1 MTHHFSLAA
10 RAALATLL
18 LNAPSFA
25 QVAANYKT
33 PLFTV
38 PYAAQKPTIDGA
50 VNADEW
56 KNALSV
62 DALQGTDKKLSG
74 RRARFWITWD
84 EDNLYLAMRSP
95 LRAGERPIQGQRG
108 PGDLPVVMD
117 DSYEF
122 WFDAKT
128 RSPDGQPVFFQFI
141 SNFAG
146 ATFDSLQEPAVG
158 NMRLGWKSG
167 WQPKNRLTPDNNW
180 EMEVAIPRASIY
192 KETPFSD
199 GYELRALLARNFK
212 RPWEQNSVGGI
223 AAFNVSDSY
232 ARFRFEKNAPALNF
246 AVDGDP
252 ATGALGFDLSASK
265 AVKWSFQSDAV
276 ATKSGAL
283 AAGEILKLPALDN
296 VAKTGNW
303 RVSVADDGGEKLLDW
318 SAPRAWGSAENQPF
332 DDKGDRVDLALQ
344 LDPVSDVLQ
353 IKGDFINYDA
363 RADLKKNIVSVEDAG
378 GKTVAR
384 KEVDLSDLAY
394 VSDEIALPNF
404 KAGDYKARLESFDAR
419 GKLVL
424 ERDQKFSKQDNAA
437 FAWWNTKAGDI
448 EKVIAPWTPVQ
459 LDGAVTSVWGRQMR
473 TGAAGLPVQIN
484 TRDKNLLS
492 APAYLEAT
500 LPDGK
505 KVRAQGLKLETISS
519 QPQRAVLKATSQ
531 IVGVTVETLVSV
543 EFDGLYQVE
552 MRLDPR
558 QPMKLNGLKLVIPL
572 DSDVAKYIHAC
583 GEGIRYGYYYGD
595 LDQTKTGRIW
605 DSTQVDSQ
613 PMAVG
618 SFIPYLWIGN
628 PDGGLCWFAD
638 SDQGWTP
645 DNKTPAIEVR
655 RDSKNSTDLVLNLV
669 SSAQTLDKPRNIKFG
684 LQATPVKPLREGW
697 RMDSWWTGDTFQDWA
712 QVQPKGGNL
721 IFSSIPFTLDAA
733 KTKAMV
739 EARHKQNAAFVI
751 GDENSRANAVPYF
764 EHINMGHFKPEIA
777 YFEPHWKTNVSR
789 GLAYDKSLRDFVI
802 ANLSEWA
809 KTTGIDGFYVDNV
822 YPIADDNLAAGRG
835 YVLPDGRVQPTY
847 LMFDTRRYFLR
858 MRAAFEEQGKTGKI
872 VLHMTNNMII
882 PWIGAA
888 DIALDGEDKVLFP
901 ENDKDFMDVW
911 PLERLRADWHGQWGV
926 AVNFLQEYQG
936 QWEPKK
942 LARAMRAYTGMMLLF
957 DILPSANAN
966 GLNQPAWIG
975 RARFGI
981 GADDVTFTPYWKES
995 GLSTAAPDVK
1005 LAAWKRPGKV
1015 LIAVVNRGDATTATV
1030 KIDAAKLGL
1039 GDPAKWKI
1047 SDAEAGTLV
1056 NKSYAHGGAQDL
1068 PGAWNNASEGAV
1080 SSDGKGNLT
1089 VPVKRHDYRQ
1099 IIVEVAEQ
1107 N

>member
-1 MTHHFSLAA
+1 MLRHSSLS
-10 RAALATLL
+10 ALASVLIIS
-18 LNAPSFA
+18 APAFA
-25 QVAANYKT
+25 QVAADYKT
-33 PLFTV
+33 PLFVV
-38 PYAAQKPTIDGA
+38 PYATHKPTIDGA
-50 VNADEW
+50 INPDEW
-56 KNALSV
+56 RDALSV
-62 DALQGTDKKLSG
+62 DALQGTDKKLSR

-108 PGDLPVVMD
+108 PGDLPTVMD

-128 RSPDGQPVFFQFI
+128 HSPDGQPVFFQFI

-146 ATFDSLQEPAVG
+146 ARFDSLQEPAVG
-158 NMRLGWKSG
+158 NMRLGWNSS

-180 EMEVAIPRASIY
+180 EMELAIPRASIY
-192 KETPFSD
+192 KETPFGD

-232 ARFRFEKNAPALNF
+232 ARFRFEKNAPALDF

-252 ATGALGFDLSASK
+252 ASGALGFGLRASK
-265 AVKWSFQSDAV
+265 PVKWSFQSDDAP
-276 ATKSGAL
+276 AKSGAL
-283 AAGEILKLPALDN
+283 AADETLKLPALDSA
-296 VAKTGNW
+296 AKTGNW
-303 RVSVADDGGEKLLDW
+303 RVSVENNAGEKLLDW
-318 SAPRAWGSAENQPF
+318 SAPRAWGAANLTDGGKPL

-363 RADLKKNIVSVEDAG
+363 RADLKKNIVSVEDVE
-378 GKTVAR
+378 GKTVAQ
-384 KEVDLSDLAY
+384 KVVALSDLAY
-394 VSDEIALPNF
+394 VSDEIALPNL
-404 KAGDYKARLESFDAR
+404 KAGDYKARLESFGAD
-419 GKLVL
+419 GKMVL
-424 ERDQKFSKQDNAA
+424 ERDQPFSKLDNTAYS
-437 FAWWNTKAGDI
+437 WWNTKAGNI

-459 LDGAVTSVWGRQMR
+459 LDGAKTSMWGRQMR
-473 TGAAGLPVQIN
+473 TGVAGLPVQIN

-500 LPDGK
+500 LPNGK
-505 KVRAQGLKLETISS
+505 KVRA
-519 QPQRAVLKATSQ
+519 PQRAVLKATSQ
-531 IVGVTVETLVSV
+531 LAGVTVETLVLV

-552 MRLDPR
+552 MKIEPGKMT
-558 QPMKLNGLKLVIPL
+558 PINNLKLVIPL
-572 DSDVAKYIHAC
+572 NSDVAKYIHSC

-595 LDQTKTGRIW
+595 LDQTKIGRIW

-739 EARHKQNAAFVI
+739 EARHKQSAAFVI
-751 GDENSRANAVPYF
+751 GTEDSRANAVPYF

-858 MRAAFEEQGKTGKI
+858 MRAAFAEQGKTGKI

-936 QWEPKK
+936 QWEPKR
-942 LARAMRAYTGMMLLF
+942 LAEAMRAYTGMMLLF
-957 DILPSANAN
+957 DVLPSSNSN

-975 RARFGI
+975 RARFGV
-981 GADDVTFTPYWKES
+981 GDADVSFVPYWKAG
-995 GLSTAAPDVK
+995 GLTATAPDVK
-1005 LAAWKRPGKV
+1005 LAVWKKPGKV
-1015 LIAVVNRGDATTATV
+1015 LIAVVNRGEKTDATV

-1047 SDAEAGTLV
+1047 SDAEAGTIV
-1056 NKSYAHGGAQDL
+1056 NKSYAHGGTQEL

-1089 VPVKRHDYRQ
+1089 VLVKRHDYRQ
-1099 IIVEVAEQ
+1099 IIVEAS
-1107 N
+1107 